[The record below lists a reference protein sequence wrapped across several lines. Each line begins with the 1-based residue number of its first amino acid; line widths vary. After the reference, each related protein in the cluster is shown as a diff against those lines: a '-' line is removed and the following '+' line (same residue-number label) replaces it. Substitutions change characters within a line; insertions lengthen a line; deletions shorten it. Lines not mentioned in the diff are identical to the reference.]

1 MARRSARGH
10 PPSASRL
17 HHPPHAPWQ
26 PPARVPVIVRIQHD
40 PRISAPAAQ
49 SETQALPCATQHK
62 SRQVQYLSKRKK
74 VDLRK
79 STETTRNQ
87 PNRSYGFRIPEINS
101 ARYFHPPSRT
111 KRLRNRASLKSAP
124 EKILLLFHPKTSA
137 PAYRSRLGEP
147 LWVAT
152 HEPYSPPP
160 FMGRFSCSISSVSL
174 TKPRLPA

>member
-1 MARRSARGH
+1 MAQRSARGH
-10 PPSASRL
+10 PPATSRL

-26 PPARVPVIVRIQHD
+26 PPARVPVSVRIQHD

-62 SRQVQYLSKRKK
+62 SRQVQYLGKRKK
-74 VDLRK
+74 VYLRM

-87 PNRSYGFRIPEINS
+87 PNHSYGFRIPEINS
-101 ARYFHPPSRT
+101 GRYFHPPSRT

-152 HEPYSPPP
+152 HEPYSPLP

-174 TKPRLPA
+174 NKPRLPA